1 MNTVKQMI
9 SLFIVIGACLGIV
22 AFVLALT
29 SKQNC
34 DTKERYESS
43 DCNGADNIIKDSLNR
58 FCRYVCKIPD
68 VLPSPP
74 APPVT
79 SFKAMC
85 TSSCKKYDKL
95 CQQFCNT
102 VAHDRSGGRGK
113 SWAWDLDCYVNDKTN
128 NDICGDDTD
137 CRKNG
142 GEPHMVSATAPVSL
156 SVDSKS
162 SNKHHS
168 LAPGIIVLI
177 IIAAL
182 VMLLTIRQMII
193 NYAKA

>member
-9 SLFIVIGACLGIV
+9 SLFIVIGACLGV
-22 AFVLALT
+22 AAFVLELT

-34 DTKERYESS
+34 DTKEQYYSTAQCI
-43 DCNGADNIIKDSLNR
+43 DDNIIKNKLNW
-58 FCRYVCKIPD
+58 FCNSVCTKPGN
-68 VLPSPP
+68 LPPP
-74 APPVT
+74 T
-79 SFKAMC
+79 KGGKAI
-85 TSSCKKYDKL
+85 CKSQNNCEKYDKI
-95 CQQFCNT
+95 CQQFCNMVTYDLSGVGDLWLWNDCT
-102 VAHDRSGGRGK
+102 V
-113 SWAWDLDCYVNDKTN
+113 NEKTN

-137 CRKNG
+137 CRKNNQ
-142 GEPHMVSATAPVSL
+142 PHMVSATAPVSL

>member
-22 AFVLALT
+22 AFVMVLT

-34 DTKERYESS
+34 DTKEHYESS
-43 DCNGADNIIKDSLNR
+43 DCNYTDNAAKDSLNR
-58 FCRYVCKIPD
+58 FCLNVCKIPD
-68 VLPSPP
+68 NPP
-74 APPVT
+74 TKGGKV
-79 SFKAMC
+79 MC
-85 TSSCKKYDKL
+85 NSSCKKYDKL

-113 SWAWDLDCYVNDKTN
+113 DWWWKSPCTVNDKTN
-128 NDICGDDTD
+128 NDVCGDDED
-137 CRKNG
+137 CRKNIY
-142 GEPHMVSATAPVSL
+142 PHMVSATAPVSL

-177 IIAAL
+177 VIAAL